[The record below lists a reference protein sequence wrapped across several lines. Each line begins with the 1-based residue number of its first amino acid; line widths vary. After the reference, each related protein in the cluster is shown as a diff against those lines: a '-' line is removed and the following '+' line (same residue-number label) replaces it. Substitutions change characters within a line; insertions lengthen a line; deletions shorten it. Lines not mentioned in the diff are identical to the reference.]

1 MPEHKRRRYIVKRV
15 FQLKYT
21 GIILLFI
28 LLTSFLAAVTT
39 YYTVFPYLS
48 EKLANVYPQSR
59 LISILAVSNL
69 RLFYASLALIPIAV
83 WIGIALSHKIAG
95 PWYKLEN
102 ILLDMARGNIA
113 EDIRLRK
120 GDELK
125 SLADAINKVTAR
137 LRTDKSQ
144 AVQNLDNLHQD
155 LTKLQ
160 EELNKTQP
168 DVVRVKQLISNLQDS
183 IDSLKPPHQLYKD
196 VKP

>member
-1 MPEHKRRRYIVKRV
+1 MPEHKRRRYIVKRL
-15 FQLKYT
+15 FQLKYI

-28 LLTSFLAAVTT
+28 LLTIFLAGAIT
-39 YYTVFPYLS
+39 YYTIFPYLS

-95 PWYKLEN
+95 PLYRLEN
-102 ILLDMARGNIA
+102 ILLDMARGNMA

-125 SLADAINKVTAR
+125 SLADAINKVTAS

-144 AVQNLDNLHQD
+144 DIKKLYNLQLD
-155 LTKLQ
+155 LSKLR
-160 EELNKTQP
+160 EELDRAQP
-168 DVVRVKQLISNLQDS
+168 DVARAKQLMSNLQDS
-183 IDSLKPPHQLYKD
+183 VNSLKSR
-196 VKP
+196 

>member
-28 LLTSFLAAVTT
+28 LLTIFLTGAIT
-39 YYTVFPYLS
+39 YYTIFPYLS

-69 RLFYASLALIPIAV
+69 RLFYASLALISIAV
-83 WIGIALSHKIAG
+83 WIGIALSNKIAG
-95 PWYKLEN
+95 PWYRLEN
-102 ILLDMARGNIA
+102 ILLDMARGNIT

-144 AVQNLDNLHQD
+144 AIQKLGNLQQD
-155 LTKLQ
+155 LSKLR
-160 EELNKTQP
+160 EELNRVQP
-168 DVVRVKQLISNLQDS
+168 DAVRAKQLMSNLQDS
-183 IDSLKPPHQLYKD
+183 IDSLR
-196 VKP
+196 